1 MNKVVSRRNFI
12 GAAALGAGAAMLPS
26 HLAASDYS
34 ENENF
39 ENVQNS
45 EQEGPP
51 LKIGMMSWLFGSEWD
66 LDTFIKNCTE
76 TNYLHAELRT
86 THKHGVEL
94 TLNRAQRLDV
104 KKKIADSA
112 LEAISLASA
121 YMYHFPDQR
130 LVRENIEGTKEYLQL
145 AADVGAI
152 GIRVFP
158 DALLDEVPEEQ
169 TMAQIG
175 KALAEVGKVGNDLG
189 VDVRLC
195 VHGRRTNQVH
205 VIKQI
210 IDYSESPYV
219 YVNWNCEQN
228 DLRGAGFHANY
239 NMLKD
244 RIRGVHLKELRSEA
258 YPYREF
264 FRLLRADGYTGYCN
278 CEIGRISCD
287 PLDFMRYYRALFLAY
302 QNVI

>member
-1 MNKVVSRRNFI
+1 MDKIVSRRNFL

-26 HLAASDYS
+26 NLLSSEYS
-34 ENENF
+34 ELDEKS
-39 ENVQNS
+39 VQNC
-45 EQEGPP
+45 PP

-86 THKHGVEL
+86 THKHGVEV
-94 TLNRAQRLDV
+94 TLNRSQRQEV

-112 LEAISLASA
+112 LEAISLASEF
-121 YMYHFPDQR
+121 MYHFPDQR
-130 LVRENIEGTKEYLQL
+130 LLRENIEGTKVYLQL

-158 DALLDEVPEEQ
+158 NDLPDDVPEEK
-169 TMAQIG
+169 TMEQIG

-189 VDVRLC
+189 VDVRVC
-195 VHGRRTNQVH
+195 VHGRKTNQIH

-219 YVNWNCEQN
+219 YVNWNCESN

-239 NMLKD
+239 NMIKD
-244 RIRGVHLKELRSEA
+244 RIKGIHLKELRTET

-264 FRLLRADGYTGYCN
+264 FRLLRADGYDGYCN

-287 PLDFMRYYRALFLAY
+287 PIDFMRYYRALFLAY